1 MYTTLSDASDY
12 DQTALAGRLRFEQA
26 VISRKR
32 VSMGADNTLKYML
45 KLLFSSP
52 GNHPGEIAP
61 LFPASPISI
70 RLGETCHTIFPLS
83 APPGDDPQQ
92 R

>member
-1 MYTTLSDASDY
+1 
-12 DQTALAGRLRFEQA
+12 
-26 VISRKR
+26 
-32 VSMGADNTLKYML
+32 MGADNTLKYML

-70 RLGETCHTIFPLS
+70 RLGELILPLYFQT
-83 APPGDDPQQ
+83 PVIT
-92 R
+92 